1 MLSVVRVPYT
11 LYAIGQLLV
20 RLIVVRSDSESMIK
34 LIKIKLRRL
43 SQQPWFGKF
52 ESE

>member
-1 MLSVVRVPYT
+1 MLSIVRVPYS
-11 LYAIGQLLV
+11 LYTIGLLLF
-20 RLIVVRSDSESMIK
+20 RLFVVRSDSESMIK